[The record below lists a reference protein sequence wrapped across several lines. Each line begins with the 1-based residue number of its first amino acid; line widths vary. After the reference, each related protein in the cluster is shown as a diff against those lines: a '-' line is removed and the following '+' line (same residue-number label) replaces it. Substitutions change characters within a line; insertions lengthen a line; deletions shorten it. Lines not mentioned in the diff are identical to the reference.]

1 MSTHLNRKALE
12 EAADHGLLYYGQ
24 IKPLIEFLEQRQHR
38 LHDDSRFNAT
48 TVLLYLGGMLAIGAC
63 TVFSNLALEKW
74 GMRVLF
80 AMSSVYL
87 IAALVCAFYL
97 EQRAQ
102 KIPASIFATLSI
114 ALIPLVVFAA
124 QQSLGFWPD
133 AGLHNHYND
142 YHYWIDWRWIVM
154 EVATLLGAILMLRYF
169 KYSFLVLPI
178 AVTLFYMSM
187 DLVPSLLLG
196 TNTAFFSEAG
206 MKIREMVSMFFG
218 IVMCLVAFFV
228 NQKNR
233 HHPSNED
240 FAFWLYVFGV
250 ICFWGGLSMM
260 DSGSLFGKFIYL
272 GINIA
277 MILCA
282 AILQRRV
289 FAVFGAIGMCMVLVD
304 FAQRVFKDSL
314 VFVLVLSLAGFALMY
329 AGVWWNK
336 NQDRIVR
343 WMQHYFPASLNKQY

>member
-1 MSTHLNRKALE
+1 MSTHLNQAALE

-24 IKPLIEFLEQRQHR
+24 VKPLIEFLEQRQYR
-38 LHDDSRFNAT
+38 LQSTSRFNAT
-48 TVLLYLGGMLAIGAC
+48 TVLMYLGGMLAIGAC

-74 GMRVLF
+74 GMQVLF

-133 AGLHNHYND
+133 GSVRNHYND

-154 EVATLLGAILMLRYF
+154 EVATLFGAIVMLRYF

-187 DLVPSLLLG
+187 DVVPALLLG
-196 TNTAFFSEAG
+196 TNTAFFSEVG
-206 MKIREMVSMFFG
+206 MKTREMVSMVFG
-218 IVMCLVAFFV
+218 IMMCLVAFFV

-233 HHPSNED
+233 FHPSKED

-250 ICFWGGLSMM
+250 MCFWGGLSMM
-260 DSGSLFGKFIYL
+260 DSGSLLGKFIYL

-304 FAQRVFKDSL
+304 FAQRVFKDSI
-314 VFVLVLSLAGFALMY
+314 VFVLILSLAGFALMY

-336 NQDRIVR
+336 NQTRIVR
-343 WMQHYFPASLNKQY
+343 RMGDYLPASING